1 MSEPPRAE
9 IHAAAARAGRGGPGA
24 GPGLL
29 RRRAPA
35 LLASI
40 AIGLGF
46 LWLLRAGALPVIPS
60 AESLARVPAWVPI
73 AYAFVWLAVLL
84 LRAVRWYWLLL
95 PLHPVSMRRV
105 LTASFIGYG
114 ALLLL
119 PFRMGELVRPA
130 LVREEGKL
138 SGWAATG
145 SAGAERVLDGL
156 FLSVLL
162 FVALL
167 IARPLDPL
175 PDRIGGLP
183 VPAAVVPRAAYG
195 MLAVFAAAFVA
206 MGLFYFWRA
215 AMRRLTERVVGVVS
229 PRLAGFLASRVEHVA
244 EGLRFLPSA
253 RYTGPFVAI
262 TAVYWGV
269 NAAGIWLVCRGA
281 GVSGLTFAE
290 ACVVMGVLALG
301 VLVPNAP
308 GFFGAFQISIY
319 AGLAMFEPPALV
331 MQEGGAAVFWLYVIQ
346 IGITLLGAAAAL
358 IARRVSPADAL
369 AIAEERP

>member
-1 MSEPPRAE
+1 MSEPPPAE
-9 IHAAAARAGRGGPGA
+9 ISGS
-24 GPGLL
+24 L
-29 RRRAPA
+29 RRSAPA
-35 LLASI
+35 ILASI
-40 AIGLGF
+40 AIGLVF

-60 AESLARVPAWVPI
+60 AESLARVPAWVPF
-73 AYAFVWLAVLL
+73 AYAGVWLAVLL

-95 PLHPVSMRRV
+95 PLLPVSMRRV

-130 LVREEGKL
+130 LVREPGKL

-156 FLSVLL
+156 FLSALL

-167 IARPLDPL
+167 VARPLDPL
-175 PDRIGGLP
+175 PDRIGALP
-183 VPAAVVPRAAYG
+183 VPAAMVPRAAYA

-215 AMRRLTERVVGVVS
+215 AMRRLTERVFGVVS

-244 EGLRFLPSA
+244 DGLRFLPSA

-262 TAVYWGV
+262 TAVYWAV

-319 AGLAMFEPPALV
+319 AGLAMYQPPAVV

-346 IGITLLGAAAAL
+346 IGVTLLSAGVAL
-358 IARRVSPADAL
+358 IARRVSPARAL
-369 AIAEERP
+369 ALAASAEELP